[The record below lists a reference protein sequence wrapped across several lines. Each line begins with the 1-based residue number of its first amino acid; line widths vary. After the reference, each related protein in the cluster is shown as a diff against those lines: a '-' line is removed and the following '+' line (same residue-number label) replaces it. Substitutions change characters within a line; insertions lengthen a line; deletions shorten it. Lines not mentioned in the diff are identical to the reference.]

1 MDERRILFKVDNGY
15 DIYSFRER
23 SDEYRMLFTGLTYGG
38 LTEDEVRKRVEEL
51 KAEPLPICGPG
62 YEIEKVDFILGE
74 WEKKLLMYKAADFAK
89 IELVRCGYTMESV
102 EAKVFAYND
111 LILGIKDGMN
121 MIIAMNELER
131 VKQIPLKKAKF
142 FLFMPNSYDRGQT
155 DAFLA
160 ELDSHVSGMI

>member
-15 DIYSFRER
+15 DIYSFNER
-23 SDEYRMLFTGLTYGG
+23 LDEYRMLFTGLKYGG

-51 KAEPLPICGPG
+51 KAQPLPLCGPG
-62 YEIEKVDFILGE
+62 YEIEKVDFILGDQ
-74 WEKKLLMYKAADFAK
+74 EKKLLMYNAADFAK

-121 MIIAMNELER
+121 TIIAMNELER
-131 VKQIPLKKAKF
+131 IRQMPLKKATF
-142 FLFMPNSYDRGQT
+142 SILMPNSYDREQT
-155 DAFLA
+155 DAFIA
-160 ELDSHVSGMI
+160 ELDSHVSNMI

>member
-89 IELVRCGYTMESV
+89 IELVRCVYTMESV

-131 VKQIPLKKAKF
+131 VRQISLKKAKF